1 MTTEQCLSILR
12 QGTAEWNSWRECHP
26 ETPIDLSGVNFKD
39 MSPAICLDGINL
51 SNACLQKTNFS
62 SLRLKKANLAFADLE
77 GAVFLYSNLEQ
88 ADLRGAILNKA
99 SFEDANLRNATL
111 AHSDMNDTLLSNA
124 DCTGADFSHAV
135 FKGTNL
141 SGTNLDNARVTSV
154 TYEKKILFRL
164 IRDARFRPWEL
175 WKRRLDIILNTTM
188 RCGGIRCGSCYGS
201 QRFIE
206 FLRHQDYLEEFFST
220 QGGAVIIYIWWI
232 FADCGR
238 SFGRWVGWT
247 LTLILLFA
255 FVFSLLGPEHF
266 SIVNFTFGFP
276 SMLFYSVVT
285 FSTLGFGVI
294 APKTEVSAL
303 LTAMEVIVGYLMFG
317 GLISIFSSRITRRGV

>member
-1 MTTEQCLSILR
+1 MTAEQCLSILR

-39 MSPAICLDGINL
+39 MSPAVCLDGINL

-77 GAVFLYSNLEQ
+77 GAVFLYSDLEE

-99 SFEDANLRNATL
+99 SFEDANLRNAAL

-154 TYEKKILFRL
+154 TYEKNILFRL

-175 WKRRLDIILNTTM
+175 WKRRLDLLLTQ
-188 RCGGIRCGSCYGS
+188 RCVVRGSV
-201 QRFIE
+201 
-206 FLRHQDYLEEFFST
+206 
-220 QGGAVIIYIWWI
+220 A
-232 FADCGR
+232 
-238 SFGRWVGWT
+238 
-247 LTLILLFA
+247 
-255 FVFSLLGPEHF
+255 
-266 SIVNFTFGFP
+266 
-276 SMLFYSVVT
+276 
-285 FSTLGFGVI
+285 
-294 APKTEVSAL
+294 APVTEVRD
-303 LTAMEVIVGYLMFG
+303 F
-317 GLISIFSSRITRRGV
+317 